1 MIFILILA
9 LLYSPLLSQPEL
21 AIEENS
27 FFRFYFLPDNR
38 YSVTLLMA
46 KSEDYLKQLSS
57 DLGFQPEL
65 PGKISVI
72 ILPDKG
78 NIYIAGRKFP
88 QMPSWVAGF
97 ADTERRIIVLRTTS
111 TKKGLHQ
118 SIFDVFKHELSH
130 ILLKTYLAEAYSGL
144 PWWFIEGLAMWQ
156 AKEWSLGDTFFLAE
170 SLVRGSFIPLSK
182 VSQPM
187 MRSRAEARQMYI
199 EALSFFLYLR
209 HKFGWETIK
218 RILSRV
224 REGGDFDESFYQL
237 THYRWEQVAT
247 VWQRGLNLKY
257 KWLPIITSSSA
268 LWIFLSL
275 LFIIGYA
282 RKKKRQRE
290 VLKKWEQEDFFC

>member
-1 MIFILILA
+1 MLFILILA
-9 LLYSPLLSQPEL
+9 LLYSPLLSQPEF
-21 AIEENS
+21 AIEENN
-27 FFRFYFLPDNR
+27 FFRFYFLPDNK
-38 YSVTLLMA
+38 YSATLLMD
-46 KSEDYLKQLSS
+46 KSEDYFEQISS

-65 PGKISVI
+65 PGKISVF

-78 NIYIAGRKFP
+78 NINIGGRKFP
-88 QMPSWVAGF
+88 QMPSWVAGI
-97 ADTERRIIVLRTTS
+97 AYTERRIIVLRTTS
-111 TKKGLHQ
+111 TKAGLYQ

-130 ILLKTYLAEAYSGL
+130 ILLKAYLAEAYSRL

-182 VSQPM
+182 VSKPM
-187 MRSRAEARQMYI
+187 MSSRAEVRQMYI
-199 EALSFFLYLR
+199 EALNFFLYLR
-209 HKFGWETIK
+209 HKFGWQTIK
-218 RILSRV
+218 GILSRV

-237 THYRWEQVAT
+237 THHRWDQVAV
-247 VWQRGLNLKY
+247 VWERGLNLKY

-290 VLKKWEQEDFFC
+290 MLKKWEQEDFFC